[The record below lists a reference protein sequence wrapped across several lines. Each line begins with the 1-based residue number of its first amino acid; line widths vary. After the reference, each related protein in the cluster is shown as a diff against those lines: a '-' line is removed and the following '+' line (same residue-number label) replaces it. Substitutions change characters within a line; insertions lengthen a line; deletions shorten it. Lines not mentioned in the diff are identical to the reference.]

1 MNKLTIRKIWAT
13 LKKWQE
19 VSRQRRELSKLSDDL
34 LKDIGLSKVDAERE
48 VNRPFWDSRQAF
60 DPSLRR
66 HKEVGTFNRNHQRPN
81 LCCFN
86 G

>member
-1 MNKLTIRKIWAT
+1 MNKQTVRKIWAT

-19 VSRQRRELSKLSDDL
+19 VSRQRRELSNLSDDL

-48 VNRPFWDSRQAF
+48 VNRPFWDSTLAF
-60 DPSLRR
+60 DSSLRR
-66 HKEVGTFNRNHQRPN
+66 HKEADTFNRNHQRSN